1 MSAVTIACA
10 PMAQA
15 DPCNNQACL
24 QSPFSQAG
32 GPYVGNWGA
41 HGEHVVV
48 NADGSGTETSNYG
61 TVNFKMTF
69 VSTSDPTASGNVTG
83 GAKQAGLRDHATS
96 RQRQRNALFHGRRR
110 PKLPVLQTG
119 RWLRRQQRRLRRL
132 GMRKARCHPKPRW
145 PRLKRHLD
153 SRV

>member
-1 MSAVTIACA
+1 MIKTAVMPAALAAAIACA

-83 GAKQAGLRDHATS
+83 GAKQAGYVTMQLVDS
-96 RQRQRNALFHGRRR
+96 GNGMLFSMGGGDQNF
-110 PKLPVLQTG
+110 PFCKLVG
-119 RWLRRQQRRLRRL
+119 
-132 GMRKARCHPKPRW
+132 GSAVNSADCGA
-145 PRLKRHLD
+145 
-153 SRV
+153 

>member
-1 MSAVTIACA
+1 MIKTAVMPVALAAAIVCA
-10 PMAQA
+10 PAAQA

-69 VSTSDPTASGNVTG
+69 VSTSEPTASGNVTG
-83 GAKQAGLRDHATS
+83 GAKQVGSYVNMQLVDS
-96 RQRQRNALFHGRRR
+96 GNGMLFSMGGGDQNF
-110 PKLPVLQTG
+110 PFCKLVRG
-119 RWLRRQQRRLRRL
+119 SAVNSADC
-132 GMRKARCHPKPRW
+132 GA
-145 PRLKRHLD
+145 
-153 SRV
+153 

>member
-1 MSAVTIACA
+1 MIKAAVIAAAMAAAIAGA

-24 QSPFSQAG
+24 DTPFSQAG

-41 HGEHVVV
+41 HNEHVVV

-61 TVNFKMTF
+61 TVNFRMTF

-83 GAKQAGLRDHATS
+83 GAKQAGGYVTMQLVDS
-96 RQRQRNALFHGRRR
+96 GNGMLFSMGGGDQNF
-110 PKLPVLQTG
+110 PFCKIVG
-119 RWLRRQQRRLRRL
+119 
-132 GMRKARCHPKPRW
+132 GSYANSADCGA
-145 PRLKRHLD
+145 
-153 SRV
+153 

>member
-1 MSAVTIACA
+1 MWKLLIGGLTAGAAIASA
-10 PMAQA
+10 PLAQA

-24 QSPFSQAG
+24 QKSFPEAG

-61 TVNFKMTF
+61 TVNFRMTF

-83 GAKQAGLRDHATS
+83 GAKQVESYVNMQLVDSG
-96 RQRQRNALFHGRRR
+96 NGMLFSMGGGDQNF
-110 PKLPVLQTG
+110 PFCKLDGGSAVNTADCG
-119 RWLRRQQRRLRRL
+119 
-132 GMRKARCHPKPRW
+132 A
-145 PRLKRHLD
+145 
-153 SRV
+153 

>member
-1 MSAVTIACA
+1 MINAAVMPAVLAAAVACA

-15 DPCNNQACL
+15 EPCNNQACL
-24 QSPFSQAG
+24 EKPFSEAG

-48 NADGSGTETSNYG
+48 SADGSGTETSNYG

-83 GAKQAGLRDHATS
+83 GAKQVGSYVNMQLVD
-96 RQRQRNALFHGRRR
+96 NGNGMLFSVG
-110 PKLPVLQTG
+110 
-119 RWLRRQQRRLRRL
+119 
-132 GMRKARCHPKPRW
+132 
-145 PRLKRHLD
+145 
-153 SRV
+153 

>member
-1 MSAVTIACA
+1 MAAALAAAVACA
-10 PMAQA
+10 PMGQA

-24 QSPFSQAG
+24 QKPFSETG

-61 TVNFKMTF
+61 TVNFRMTF

-83 GAKQAGLRDHATS
+83 GAKQVGSYVNMQLVDS
-96 RQRQRNALFHGRRR
+96 GNGMLFSMGGGDQNF
-110 PKLPVLQTG
+110 PFCKLVG
-119 RWLRRQQRRLRRL
+119 
-132 GMRKARCHPKPRW
+132 GSAVNSADCGA
-145 PRLKRHLD
+145 
-153 SRV
+153 